1 MKSIGHIYVKISR
14 YSQNYI
20 TGYFKILNY
29 VQISLVRN
37 AVWIII
43 YCISYLHFL
52 YTIKST
58 FVIGYF
64 YLLVIKSYIIKI
76 IKKYK

>member
-37 AVWIII
+37 AV
-43 YCISYLHFL
+43 
-52 YTIKST
+52 
-58 FVIGYF
+58 
-64 YLLVIKSYIIKI
+64 
-76 IKKYK
+76 